1 MADDVHLFTAGGA
14 LCGSSPTAVRL
25 TLVGRSVT
33 CAACAEAL
41 RKLERD
47 GLERTA
53 RPLARIRLA
62 GSR

>member
-1 MADDVHLFTAGGA
+1 MPDEVHFFTAGGA
-14 LCGSSPTAVRL
+14 LCGASPRALRL

-33 CAACAEAL
+33 CPACAAAL
-41 RKLERD
+41 RKQERD

-53 RPLARIRLA
+53 RTLARIRLA